1 MKIFTQSSRCP
12 SQVLFAFDEV
22 ANANVERVRWA
33 VAYSTRAGCV
43 RLIDR
48 ISARIGR
55 AQWESAEKQFI
66 TSLDFGLTEPEAL
79 DFLSGLPASTVH
91 IANPEV
97 VTTPSFLPARAYHPK
112 LYLFEGAQITGYVV
126 GSANLT
132 NRALITNTEVVAA
145 GHEIPENGA
154 WNDVWTELLFNTTPL
169 TSALLADYRRR
180 WDRPK
185 RREVEPEPVPP
196 PLVVIRSSE
205 KPVFGDEV
213 AASRLSPT
221 SFNHFWI
228 EVKTLSGGSGS
239 QLELPRGSNLF
250 FGYSYVNY
258 ENAPHVVDIGCP
270 VLTCKGRVW
279 RDKPLRWHPNNKME
293 RFNLPTMS
301 QGGFDYQNTAVLFRR
316 HDRGFELDVLPWN
329 DDGAVAWRA
338 ASEALDRVFRL
349 GKGGR
354 RICGLF

>member
-1 MKIFTQSSRCP
+1 MKIFAQNSRCP

-22 ANANVERVRWA
+22 ADASVEKVRWA

-43 RLIDR
+43 RLTDR
-48 ISARIGR
+48 ILARVGK
-55 AQWESAEKQFI
+55 AKWESAEKQFI
-66 TSLDFGLTEPEAL
+66 TSLDFGLTDPGAL
-79 DFLSGLPASTVH
+79 EFLSGLPASKVH

-97 VTTPSFLPARAYHPK
+97 VNKPGLLPGRAYHPK
-112 LYLFEGAQITGYVV
+112 LYLFDGARHTGYVV

-132 NRALITNTEVVAA
+132 NSALMTNTEVVAA
-145 GHEIPENGA
+145 GKEIPENGR
-154 WNDVWTELLFNTTPL
+154 WGDVWTELLFNTAPL
-169 TSALLADYRRR
+169 TAALLADYRRK
-180 WDRPK
+180 WVRPK
-185 RREVEPEPVPP
+185 RRAVEPDPAPLPP
-196 PLVVIRSSE
+196 VVIRPGE

-213 AASRLSPT
+213 TAGRLLPM

-239 QLELPRGSNLF
+239 QLELPRGSNRF
-250 FGYSYVNY
+250 FGFHYDDY
-258 ENAPHVVDIGCP
+258 ENAAHVVEIGYP
-270 VLTCKGRVW
+270 LLTCKGKAW
-279 RDKPLRWHPNNKME
+279 NDKPLRWHPNNRME

-316 HDRGFELDVLPWN
+316 HERGFELNVLPWN

-338 ASEALDRVFRL
+338 ASDALNKVFRL
-349 GKGGR
+349 GRVGQ